1 MRTTWDRVL
10 IAGDAVAAGTET
22 AYRAVAAAPGEAH
35 GIRADL
41 CETHP
46 GGIEPGEPILRLG
59 HLTDLHLADTQS
71 PLRLDFAMQVG
82 ERSPGWGGAVTYTFR
97 PHELLTAHAA
107 DAMLRTLRGLDLD
120 LCVVTGDST
129 DNAQAN
135 ELATFLALMNGRDVA
150 PVSAGGVYLGPQS
163 AEWGDPWYWVPDV
176 PGDRYQH
183 RWGYPHVPGLV
194 DAAATPFRASGAGV
208 PWIGC
213 LGNHDVLVGGTTAV
227 TDELSAIAVGDRK
240 AVRLPADLG
249 DERELELYLR
259 DPVRLFSGPGV
270 RVTADPGRRLLRT
283 RDIVRAHLGA
293 AVDLG
298 GGVGGGVGADLGGEV
313 GGAVGGTLSV
323 PAHRVG
329 TLPRGAGHT
338 YRVGEA
344 TGDGSGAGAGPGG
357 GEAAGTGSVGGE
369 VGGAVGGT
377 LSVPAHRVGTLP
389 RGAGHTYR
397 VGETTGDGGA
407 GARPGGGVGP
417 GTGSGGGAGM
427 DAGATTATGAGPVG
441 HGFTEANLRAG
452 TAYYRYDPVPGV
464 RVLVLDTN
472 HRRGMWD
479 GNVDRVQLEW
489 LADELRGLGG
499 ADDPLV
505 VIASHHA
512 TPSLGN
518 GYGVCP
524 DDEAAVAFAGELLEV
539 ALGCPNVVLWLNG
552 HHHANRVVAHHRPG
566 GGGLFEVT
574 TASMVDWPTQARV
587 IELVRQPGGILRI
600 TSTIVDHNAPLD
612 PGPRPRTPGELASLH
627 RQLAANDVWRGGAR
641 QGLTGTPPDRN
652 VHMLVP
658 LGRPM

>member
-22 AYRAVAAAPGEAH
+22 AYRAVSAAPGEAH
-35 GIRADL
+35 GVRADL

-107 DAMLRTLRGLDLD
+107 DAMLRTLRGLGLD

-135 ELATFLALMNGRDVA
+135 ELAMFLALMDGGDVA
-150 PVSAGGVYLGPQS
+150 PVSAGGVYRGPQS
-163 AEWGDPWYWVPDV
+163 AEWGDPWYWVPEV

-183 RWGYPHVPGLV
+183 RWGYPHVPGLP
-194 DAAATPFRASGAGV
+194 AAAAAPFRAAGAGV

-227 TDELSAIAVGDRK
+227 SDELDAIAVGGRK

-270 RVTADPGRRLLRT
+270 PVTADPERRLLRT
-283 RDIVRAHLGA
+283 RDIVRAHLG
-293 AVDLG
+293 G
-298 GGVGGGVGADLGGEV
+298 
-313 GGAVGGTLSV
+313 
-323 PAHRVG
+323 
-329 TLPRGAGHT
+329 
-338 YRVGEA
+338 
-344 TGDGSGAGAGPGG
+344 
-357 GEAAGTGSVGGE
+357 GSVG
-369 VGGAVGGT
+369 T
-377 LSVPAHRVGTLP
+377 D
-389 RGAGHTYR
+389 AG
-397 VGETTGDGGA
+397 
-407 GARPGGGVGP
+407 
-417 GTGSGGGAGM
+417 GGGAGP
-427 DAGATTATGAGPVG
+427 AG
-441 HGFTEANLRAG
+441 HGYTDANLRDG
-452 TAYYRYDPVPGV
+452 TAYYRYDPFPGV

-489 LADELRGLGG
+489 LADELRGLRGD
-499 ADDPLV
+499 DDPLV

-524 DDEAAVAFAGELLEV
+524 DDDAAVAFAGELLEV

-552 HHHANRVVAHHRPG
+552 HHHANRVVAHHRPS

-587 IELVRQPGGILRI
+587 IELVRQPGGMLRM
-600 TSTIVDHNAPLD
+600 TSTIVDHDAPLD

-652 VHMLVP
+652 VHLLVP
-658 LGRPM
+658 LGGRARRGPL

>member
-1 MRTTWDRVL
+1 MRTTWDRIL

-46 GGIEPGEPILRLG
+46 GGIEPGEPILRLA

-107 DAMLRTLRGLDLD
+107 DSMLRTLRGLDLD

-150 PVSAGGVYLGPQS
+150 PVSAGGVYRGPQS
-163 AEWGDPWYWVPDV
+163 ADWGDPWYWVPDV

-194 DAAATPFRASGAGV
+194 AAAAVPFRAAGAGV

-259 DPVRLFSGPGV
+259 DPVRLFSGPGLPV
-270 RVTADPGRRLLRT
+270 AADPGRRLLRT
-283 RDIVRAHLGA
+283 RDIVRAHLAAAGGGDALGIGA
-293 AVDLG
+293 LGGGGGAGGDALGIGGVGGDAPGSGVGGGDGRGIGGGAGGGDGRG
-298 GGVGGGVGADLGGEV
+298 GGVGDGSV
-313 GGAVGGTLSV
+313 GGSLSV
-323 PAHRVG
+323 PARRVG

-338 YRVGEA
+338 YRVGAA
-344 TGDGSGAGAGPGG
+344 TGAGAGP
-357 GEAAGTGSVGGE
+357 A
-369 VGGAVGGT
+369 
-377 LSVPAHRVGTLP
+377 
-389 RGAGHTYR
+389 
-397 VGETTGDGGA
+397 
-407 GARPGGGVGP
+407 
-417 GTGSGGGAGM
+417 
-427 DAGATTATGAGPVG
+427 G

-489 LADELRGLGG
+489 LADELRGLDG

-552 HHHANRVVAHHRPG
+552 HHHANRVVAHRRPR
-566 GGGLFEVT
+566 GGGLYEVT

-600 TSTIVDHNAPLD
+600 TSTIVDHDAPLD
-612 PGPRPRTPGELASLH
+612 PGPQPRTPGELASLH
-627 RQLAANDVWRGGAR
+627 RQVAANDVWRGGAR

-658 LGRPM
+658 LAGRL